1 MLEIWKSHE
10 LKVVGTNDDKLLF
23 DAAEHGTLEVENI
36 DLVKTYEI
44 GETESIFLYMG
55 PDGKVH
61 GCMGSPFVGIGE
73 FGSLTC
79 VANTKY
85 GSFLDWGIEKDLFC
99 PFKEQKVD
107 LKVDEDYIVYVY
119 LDEDTNRAVASTKYE
134 KYIDES
140 ERPQVDENQKVH
152 ALVTRRT
159 SLGYNLIV
167 ENKYLGILYAN
178 EVFTELHSG
187 DEVDVIVKKVR
198 DDNKLDLRMFRNDH
212 EDIGNFENKIL
223 AYLKKHKGEMNI
235 CDSSSPELIYKTFG
249 ISKKISGHCS
259 FMFFNSSQC
268 GMIYTIIRLSAYIS
282 VTDIIRMNFFA
293 TSESLGSSISQSFG
307 LNTVIISLDCRVA

>member
-10 LKVVGTNDDKLLF
+10 LKVVGFEGEKLLF

-36 DLVKTYEI
+36 DLVKKYEI
-44 GETESIFLYMG
+44 GEPESIFLYNG
-55 PDGKVH
+55 SDGKVH

-140 ERPQVDENQKVH
+140 QRPQVDENQKVH

-167 ENKYLGILYAN
+167 ENKYLHNVSSYTVGRKMREITNQSDCY
-178 EVFTELHSG
+178 
-187 DEVDVIVKKVR
+187 IKK
-198 DDNKLDLRMFRNDH
+198 L
-212 EDIGNFENKIL
+212 
-223 AYLKKHKGEMNI
+223 
-235 CDSSSPELIYKTFG
+235 
-249 ISKKISGHCS
+249 
-259 FMFFNSSQC
+259 
-268 GMIYTIIRLSAYIS
+268 
-282 VTDIIRMNFFA
+282 
-293 TSESLGSSISQSFG
+293 
-307 LNTVIISLDCRVA
+307 

>member
-10 LKVVGTNDDKLLF
+10 LKVVGTNGDKLLF
-23 DAAEHGTLEVENI
+23 DAAEHGQLEVENI
-36 DLVKTYEI
+36 DLVKIYEV

-55 PDGKVH
+55 PEGKVC

-73 FGSLTC
+73 FGYLTC

-140 ERPQVDENQKVH
+140 QRPQVEENQKVH
-152 ALVTRRT
+152 AMVARRT

-167 ENKYLGILYAN
+167 ENKYPGILYSN

-212 EDIGNFENKIL
+212 EDIDNFENKIL
-223 AYLKKHKGEMNI
+223 AYLKKHKGEMKI
-235 CDSSSPELIYKTFG
+235 CDNSSPELIYKTFG
-249 ISKKISGHCS
+249 ISKKNFKKALGAWYRKRLVEISDNGVKLIG
-259 FMFFNSSQC
+259 N
-268 GMIYTIIRLSAYIS
+268 L
-282 VTDIIRMNFFA
+282 
-293 TSESLGSSISQSFG
+293 
-307 LNTVIISLDCRVA
+307 

>member
-10 LKVVGTNDDKLLF
+10 LKVVGFEGEKLLF

-36 DLVKTYEI
+36 DLVKKYKI
-44 GETESIFLYMG
+44 GETESIFLYIG

-140 ERPQVDENQKVH
+140 QRPQVDENQKVH

-212 EDIGNFENKIL
+212 EDIGNFEDKIV

-235 CDSSSPELIYKTFG
+235 CDNSSPQLIYKTFG
-249 ISKKISGHCS
+249 ISKKNFKKALG
-259 FMFFNSSQC
+259 
-268 GMIYTIIRLSAYIS
+268 GLYRK
-282 VTDIIRMNFFA
+282 RMVEIGENGVK
-293 TSESLGSSISQSFG
+293 LIGN
-307 LNTVIISLDCRVA
+307 L